1 MTALVRA
8 EWRKLFGR
16 KLPWILLA
24 VGGAFVLMNMLLI
37 PLMSRVLPVEAVE
50 EQGLGGFL
58 SGLVGSGAYVFAV
71 RTATLQAVTFL
82 VILAALG
89 VANEYPWGTMSL
101 TLALEPRRSR
111 VLAAKLAALAGAT
124 VVFCTVLSAFG
135 LLLAPVAQQIV
146 LPGTEPAYDGAVL
159 APTATAFAAG
169 LVPALVWVCVAVAL
183 AVVTRNPAAAAGIGV
198 GLSVFEGVLGLVPA
212 VRAVLISANGQALGQ
227 AGVDLGDNPLAP
239 GAGAIPAWRALVVLA
254 VWAAVAYVTSW
265 AVFRRQELTN

>member
-1 MTALVRA
+1 VTALVRA

-24 VGGAFVLMNMLLI
+24 VGAGFVILNMLLI
-37 PLMSRVLPVEAVE
+37 PLVSRVLPADAVE

-89 VANEYPWGTMSL
+89 VANEYPWGTMGL
-101 TLALEPRRSR
+101 TLAYEPRRAR
-111 VLAAKLAALAGAT
+111 VLGAKLAALAGAT
-124 VVFCTVLSAFG
+124 VVFCTALAAFG
-135 LLLAPVAQQIV
+135 LLLAPVAQQLV
-146 LPGTEPAYDGAVL
+146 PPGTPAAYDGPAVG
-159 APTATAFAAG
+159 PTATAFAAG
-169 LVPALVWVCVAVAL
+169 LVPAMVWVCVAVAL

-198 GLSVFEGVLGLVPA
+198 GLTVFEGVLGLVPA

-239 GAGAIPAWRALVVLA
+239 GAGAIPVWRSLVVLA
-254 VWAAVAYVTSW
+254 VWAAVACVTSW
-265 AVFRRQELTN
+265 VVFRRQELTN